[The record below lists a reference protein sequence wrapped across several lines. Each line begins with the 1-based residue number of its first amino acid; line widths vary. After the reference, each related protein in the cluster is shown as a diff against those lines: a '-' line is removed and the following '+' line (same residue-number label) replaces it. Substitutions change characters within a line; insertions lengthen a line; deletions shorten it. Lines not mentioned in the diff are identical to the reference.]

1 MAFCF
6 NTCQIP
12 LPDAVNALQRRF
24 GFAGVAA
31 MGAGDNELVYVA
43 FQREW
48 VDDPAQHV
56 RIGRYVPATGEWTF
70 FYIPAIATCCSS
82 THTTTHRGS
91 RCASGP

>member
-6 NTCQIP
+6 NTGQIP

-31 MGAGDNELVYVA
+31 MGAGDDKLAYVA

-48 VDDPAQHV
+48 VDAPA
-56 RIGRYVPATGEWTF
+56 
-70 FYIPAIATCCSS
+70 
-82 THTTTHRGS
+82 
-91 RCASGP
+91 